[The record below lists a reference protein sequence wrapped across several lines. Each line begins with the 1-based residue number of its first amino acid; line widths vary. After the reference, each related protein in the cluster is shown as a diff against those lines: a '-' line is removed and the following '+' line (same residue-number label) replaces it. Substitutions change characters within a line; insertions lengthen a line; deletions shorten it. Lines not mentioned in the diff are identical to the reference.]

1 MDNFNFNFKDDD
13 YDSIPKLN
21 DKQKKN
27 FKIIVGILVSL
38 LLIGII
44 IS

>member
-1 MDNFNFNFKDDD
+1 MDNFNFNDD